1 MCDEAGTSLTADDG
15 GVQARERPKVL
26 QSGGI
31 VTRWRPCR
39 HPLTGP
45 RRRASPRPARGR
57 RCPRVRPL
65 GGSSRMRHRVARHG
79 PPTASP
85 RRGGPE
91 ERHPRRHG
99 GRRRPR
105 PERHHRGRDL
115 DRGHHRQAPGTCRR
129 QRADRLRHVRRK
141 LDRRC
146 VVHRRRRGHHSRR
159 ARAPGALLPQGRRR
173 PGVRRQ
179 DRRRSPRG
187 GGPGPRWAH
196 PARLAR
202 PHGVRLLDTAD
213 ARRHHVSRARRAA
226 DAVLRGMLG
235 RAEIEAARQRLKGA
249 IYETPCPYSQTL
261 SEISGVRCFVKL
273 ENLQMTGSF
282 KERGAANLLLQLDPA
297 ERASGVAAASAGNH
311 GLAVAFHAARLGIGA
326 VIVMPEWAP
335 LIKVTS
341 ARRYGAEVILSGAN
355 YDEAYGLA
363 RQIATERGLAFV
375 HPFDD
380 ERVVAGQGTLGLE
393 LLEQCPDMDAVV
405 VPVGGGGLVG
415 GVALAIKAVRPGV
428 RVIGVQ
434 AEALDAMKQALA
446 TGTRTTLPPAATIA
460 DGIAVRQVGEITLAL
475 AMHYVDDVVAV
486 TEEEL
491 ANAILLLL
499 EIEKTVVE
507 GAGAA
512 PLAALLNRQLGLEGR
527 TVVLVLSGGN
537 IDVTMISRIIERGLV
552 KDARL
557 VRLSVILRDQ
567 PGALARLAALVGEAR
582 ANILHI
588 EHERAFSRAAI
599 GESRVELTLETSG
612 REQIEIVKRRLIES
626 GYRVEERRA

>member
-1 MCDEAGTSLTADDG
+1 MLEATDIA
-15 GVQARERPKVL
+15 
-26 QSGGI
+26 
-31 VTRWRPCR
+31 
-39 HPLTGP
+39 
-45 RRRASPRPARGR
+45 
-57 RCPRVRPL
+57 
-65 GGSSRMRHRVARHG
+65 
-79 PPTASP
+79 
-85 RRGGPE
+85 
-91 ERHPRRHG
+91 
-99 GRRRPR
+99 
-105 PERHHRGRDL
+105 
-115 DRGHHRQAPGTCRR
+115 
-129 QRADRLRHVRRK
+129 
-141 LDRRC
+141 
-146 VVHRRRRGHHSRR
+146 
-159 ARAPGALLPQGRRR
+159 
-173 PGVRRQ
+173 
-179 DRRRSPRG
+179 
-187 GGPGPRWAH
+187 
-196 PARLAR
+196 
-202 PHGVRLLDTAD
+202 
-213 ARRHHVSRARRAA
+213 
-226 DAVLRGMLG
+226 
-235 RAEIEAARQRLKGA
+235 AARKRLEGA
-249 IYETPCPYSQTL
+249 IYQTPCAYSQTL
-261 SEISGVRCFVKL
+261 SELSGVRCYVKL

-297 ERASGVAAASAGNH
+297 VRARGVAAASAGNH

-341 ARRYGAEVILSGAN
+341 SRRHGAEVILSGAN
-355 YDEAYGLA
+355 YDEAYGRA
-363 RQIATERGLAFV
+363 RQVATERGLTFV

-393 LLEQCPDMDAVV
+393 LLEQCPNMEAVV

-415 GVALAIKAVRPGV
+415 GVGLAIKAARPEV

-446 TGTRTTLPPAATIA
+446 TGTRTTLPPASTIA

-475 AMHYVDDVVAV
+475 ARRYVDDVVTV

-512 PLAALLNRQLGLEGR
+512 PLAALLNRKLGLDGR
-527 TVVLVLSGGN
+527 NV
-537 IDVTMISRIIERGLV
+537 DVTMISRIIERGLV

-567 PGALARLAALVGEAR
+567 PGALARLATLVGDAR

-612 REQIEIVKRRLIES
+612 REQIEVVKQRLVES
-626 GYRVEERRA
+626 GYRVEERRG